1 MLKNIYVTILKTS
14 VIFMTLDPFTVI
26 SCLQCVTPNVN
37 WLFVTTFPS
46 DLQNTEKKKQQLYK
60 EKFLLFI
67 MVYDDVCK

>member
-46 DLQNTEKKKQQLYK
+46 DLQNTEKKKTAAVQRKILAIYNG
-60 EKFLLFI
+60 I
-67 MVYDDVCK
+67 